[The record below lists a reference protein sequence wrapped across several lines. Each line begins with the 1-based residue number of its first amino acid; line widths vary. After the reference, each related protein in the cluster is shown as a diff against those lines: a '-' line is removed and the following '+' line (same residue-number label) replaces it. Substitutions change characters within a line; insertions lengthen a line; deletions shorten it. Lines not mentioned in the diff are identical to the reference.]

1 MKSIRW
7 FQNFH
12 THVYILEKRQPSLFN
27 QREHCFILYIAFPFY
42 FCCGTFS
49 FQMLHCFLS
58 IVALR
63 GRFLALHTSVW
74 LGLQLVL
81 LGPSVG
87 MTIPYHAIIP
97 WYNTTLH
104 TSVWLGEVK
113 LLLLCSVLGWS
124 VISGKP
130 FLSPTSSTTQQ
141 MSNMDFLKV
150 QISLVWN
157 PPALIYHPSAFIQ
170 VMNYWG
176 NFVPVITKA
185 FHILIFSRNIS
196 NHQWSWCWW
205 RKWKFPNCVEKPA
218 HAWIH
223 LSLRAVSFA
232 DLTLSRFAPTA
243 ASRKGRDLIGF
254 GNLERNLT
262 SASLAFLKS
271 KCENRKMLDISF
283 FWRFR

>member
-42 FCCGTFS
+42 FCRGTFS

-141 MSNMDFLKV
+141 MPNMNFLKV

-157 PPALIYHPSAFIQ
+157 PPALIYHPSLFIQ

-185 FHILIFSRNIS
+185 FVSHILIFSRNIS
-196 NHQWSWCWW
+196 NHQYDHDVDEESESFETVLKSQHT
-205 RKWKFPNCVEKPA
+205 RGSIFPFELFPLQILLCQ
-218 HAWIH
+218 
-223 LSLRAVSFA
+223 
-232 DLTLSRFAPTA
+232 DLHPL
-243 ASRKGRDLIGF
+243 LH
-254 GNLERNLT
+254 LER
-262 SASLAFLKS
+262 A
-271 KCENRKMLDISF
+271 EI
-283 FWRFR
+283 

>member
-1 MKSIRW
+1 
-7 FQNFH
+7 
-12 THVYILEKRQPSLFN
+12 
-27 QREHCFILYIAFPFY
+27 
-42 FCCGTFS
+42 
-49 FQMLHCFLS
+49 
-58 IVALR
+58 
-63 GRFLALHTSVW
+63 
-74 LGLQLVL
+74 
-81 LGPSVG
+81 
-87 MTIPYHAIIP
+87 
-97 WYNTTLH
+97 
-104 TSVWLGEVK
+104 
-113 LLLLCSVLGWS
+113 
-124 VISGKP
+124 
-130 FLSPTSSTTQQ
+130 

-150 QISLVWN
+150 QNSLVWN
-157 PPALIYHPSAFIQ
+157 PPALIYHPSLFIQ

-185 FHILIFSRNIS
+185 FVSHILIFSRNIS

-271 KCENRKMLDISF
+271 KCENRKMEDISF